1 MNDNDISIVII
12 DDEEDSRGIIRLLL
26 EKCNID
32 YQIAGEGENVTDAI
46 SVISEKKP
54 DIVFLDVELGGGTSF
69 DVLEAFDKIDFEVI
83 FITAFNHYAIKAIK
97 FAALDYLLKPIDMKD
112 FKEALEKAIR
122 KRQLLS
128 RSDFQIS
135 VLKDNINQNEPN
147 LIALPNKD
155 GFVFYKIS
163 DIIRCQAESNYTKFY
178 FTKDNKEIIPK
189 TLKEYEELLSE
200 NNFCRIH
207 GSHLINMEHVKQYL
221 KGKGGFVIMSD
232 GSEIEVSVR
241 KKDSFLKKFLKI

>member
-1 MNDNDISIVII
+1 MSDKDISIVII

-26 EKCNID
+26 EKCDID
-32 YQIAGEGENVTDAI
+32 YHIAGEGGSVTDAI

-54 DIVFLDVELGGGTSF
+54 DIVFLDIELGGGTGF

-112 FKEALEKAIR
+112 FKEALDKAIR

-128 RSDFQIS
+128 QSDFQIS
-135 VLKDNINQNEPN
+135 VLKDNINQNETN

-178 FTKDNKEIIPK
+178 FKNGNKEIIPK

-200 NNFCRIH
+200 HNFCRIH
-207 GSHLINMEHVKQYL
+207 GSHLINMAHVKQYL